1 MAGAKIEGLDEAR
14 RIVRAIGGKIK
25 EPRPAL
31 DAIGRLLV
39 DSIVTNFEKQGRP
52 LKWKPLKPATVK
64 RKKRHPDKIL
74 IESQT
79 LMDSITHRVSGRRV
93 EHCRPGTRRTM
104 RRAPTVHRPSNCAS
118 RVQISSIASI
128 TSLNRPV

>member
-1 MAGAKIEGLDEAR
+1 MAGVKIEGLEEAR
-14 RIVRAIGGKIK
+14 RIVRAIGGKLK

-31 DAIGRLLV
+31 DAMGRLLV

-52 LKWKPLKPATVK
+52 FKWKPLKPATIK

-79 LMDSITHRVSGRRV
+79 LMDSITHRVSGRCV
-93 EHCRPGTRRTM
+93 EHRRLSTRRAM
-104 RRAPTVHRPSNCAS
+104 RYAPTVHRPSNWAS